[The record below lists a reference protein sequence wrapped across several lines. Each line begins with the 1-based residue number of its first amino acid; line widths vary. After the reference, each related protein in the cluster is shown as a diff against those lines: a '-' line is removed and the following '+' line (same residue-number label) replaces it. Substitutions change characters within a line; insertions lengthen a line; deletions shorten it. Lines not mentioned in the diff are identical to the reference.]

1 MLATAHLK
9 EQRVATIDLS
19 AIHAIRE
26 YHPEDLTI
34 TVEAGMRLSSLK
46 AELAQHGQWLPL
58 DPPPVEDWT
67 LGRLIDMNPLRA
79 SPDGPGRPEGLR
91 GGAGVCSSQWPADS
105 NGRSSR

>member
-1 MLATAHLK
+1 MPGSYRAVGKNARNGSS
-9 EQRVATIDLS
+9 QGAAVATIDLS

-34 TVEAGMRLSSLK
+34 TVEAGMRLSTLK

-67 LGRLIDMNPLRA
+67 LGRLIA
-79 SPDGPGRPEGLR
+79 
-91 GGAGVCSSQWPADS
+91 
-105 NGRSSR
+105 